1 MDLKKIIYIVP
12 GLPVGGAEKF
22 LVSLSNS
29 LLNQT
34 SSQIIVSL
42 SNNNPLEKE
51 FDPSIDI
58 VKLPRQHKWSL
69 KPLFALRQCLKKEK
83 PDIIFCL
90 NFFSYVFVR
99 IARLGIASKEK
110 LFISYHSTIHLNKK
124 EHFLHKIFFMTLN
137 QNFRILTVSEN
148 QARYTSST
156 YNIPAQYFKTIL
168 NGVNTGYWK
177 LPTSDMEYG
186 HIRKQFDIPASSKV
200 IILTAGLRQEKNHFG
215 AINALSI
222 LHKEFGDK
230 AYLLLVG
237 DGHLSKEI
245 RQYAKSSPVSEYIKF
260 TGLQK
265 DVRPYYW
272 SSNLFTLCSKSVETF
287 SIAAL
292 EAMACGLP
300 AVLTEIGGA
309 NEMIEE
315 GKNGFLCQPT
325 DNDIAEK
332 WHKALSTPFSKT
344 DIHKHIEKN
353 FGLEKMISAY
363 KEVLGIDT
371 ITNKY

>member
-1 MDLKKIIYIVP
+1 MELKKIIYIAP

-34 SSQIIVSL
+34 SRQIIVSL
-42 SNNNPLEKE
+42 SDNNPLEKE

-58 VKLPRQHKWSL
+58 IKLPRQSRWSL
-69 KPLFALRQCLKKEK
+69 KPLLALRKCLKKEK

-90 NFFSYVFVR
+90 NFFSYIFVR

-124 EHFLHKIFFMTLN
+124 EHYLHKIFFATLN
-137 QNFRILTVSEN
+137 KNFRILTVSEN
-148 QARYTSST
+148 QARYTSSA
-156 YNIPAQYFKTIL
+156 YNVPASYFKTIL
-168 NGVNTGYWK
+168 NGVDTGYWK
-177 LPTSDMEYG
+177 LPTSDMEYA
-186 HIRKQFDIPASSKV
+186 HVRKQLDIPSTSNV
-200 IILTAGLRQEKNHFG
+200 IILTAGFRAEKNHFG

-222 LHKEFGDK
+222 LHNDFNEK
-230 AYLLLVG
+230 AYLLFVG

-245 RQYAKSSPVSEYIKF
+245 REHAKASPVAEYVKF
-260 TGLQK
+260 AGLQK

-272 SSNLFTLCSKSVETF
+272 SANLFTLCSTSVETF

-309 NEMIEE
+309 SEMIEE

-325 DNDIAEK
+325 DRDIAEN
-332 WHKALSTPFSKT
+332 WHKALITSFSKS
-344 DIHKHIEKN
+344 DIHKHIEKY
-353 FGLEKMISAY
+353 FSLEKMISAY
-363 KEVLGIDT
+363 IEVLG
-371 ITNKY
+371 TNTLKK